1 MSLVEQDLIDEY
13 ESLQARL
20 VELSSSIGKCREV
33 IDTLNSFEVEQTSIE
48 GKIASLGSSDDGDD
62 QQSTILLQ

>member
-48 GKIASLGSSDDGDD
+48 GKIASLGCLMMATSRNP
-62 QQSTILLQ
+62 TILLQ